1 MKSDLINH
9 REIIPNTIGVTH
21 TWKHIIYQN
30 KISLT
35 EEEKNHIRESFQ
47 ALQHILKTSNKPIY
61 GVNTG
66 FGSLWNR
73 RIKPNELEELQYNLL
88 RSHAAGT
95 GEPLPDDIVKG
106 IIYLKIKNFTKG
118 FSAAS
123 METVER
129 LIFFYENNIIPYV
142 PSEGSLGASGDLA
155 PLAHLSLP
163 LIGEGKVKFADKWV
177 PTSEFY
183 SQQGLKPIVLNPKEG
198 LALINGTQVSQA
210 ILAKGLT
217 EVYKLW
223 FVAHLIA
230 IISMKAF
237 RCRYDHFDSA
247 LDKATNHKTRILS
260 AHIIRKFWGK
270 QIDPFAVQD
279 PYSFRCVPHVMGAV
293 ADAMEF
299 ASSILLREMESVSD
313 NPLLIEGKLWSG
325 GHFHAEPLLI
335 AGDTVRRALERIAHI
350 SERRQWH
357 LLSGNRGLPPFLA
370 IKPGL
375 HSGLMISHYNSTYQL
390 AKITQLVNPITGNQ
404 AFTSAGQED
413 HVSYAPLSANLLLE
427 AIDATYDVLT
437 WELIIAIRSLL
448 ISKSAH
454 TIHTYLA
461 EELVVPIATR
471 FPKLTS
477 SEVVPAEM
485 FDFARERIILTT
497 HRLASENS
505 FLE

>member
-1 MKSDLINH
+1 MKGNRINH
-9 REIIPNTIGVTH
+9 MEIIPNTIEVTRK
-21 TWKHIIYQN
+21 WKHITSQN
-30 KISLT
+30 KINLT
-35 EEEKNHIRESFQ
+35 EEEKERINKSFE
-47 ALQHILKTSNKPIY
+47 ALQNILKTSNKPIY

-106 IIYLKIKNFTKG
+106 IIYLKIRNFTKG
-118 FSAAS
+118 FSAVS
-123 METVER
+123 IEIVDR

-163 LIGEGKVKFADKWV
+163 LIGEGKVKFNDEWL
-177 PTSEFY
+177 PTGEFY
-183 SQQGLKPIVLNPKEG
+183 SQRGLKPIALNPKEG

-217 EVYKLW
+217 EAYKLW

-237 RCRYDHFDSA
+237 RCRYDHFNPA
-247 LDKATNHKTRILS
+247 LDKATNHGTRILS
-260 AHIIRKFWGK
+260 SHIIRKFWDK

-299 ASSILLREMESVSD
+299 ASSILLREMKSVSD
-313 NPLLIEGKLWSG
+313 NPLLIDGDLWSG

-335 AGDTVRRALERIAHI
+335 AADTVRRSLERIAQI

-357 LLSGNRGLPPFLA
+357 LLSGNRNLPPFLA
-370 IKPGL
+370 INPGL
-375 HSGLMISHYNSTYQL
+375 HSGLMIPHYNSTYQL
-390 AKITQLVNPITGNQ
+390 AKVTQLVNPITGNQ

-413 HVSYAPLSANLLLE
+413 HVSYAPLSANLLLK
-427 AIDATYDVLT
+427 AIDTIYDILT
-437 WELIIAIRSLL
+437 WELIIAIRALFML
-448 ISKSAH
+448 EAAH
-454 TIHTYLA
+454 TIHSHLA
-461 EELVVPIATR
+461 EELVNPIVKR
-471 FPKLTS
+471 FSQLTN
-477 SEVVPAEM
+477 SEVIPAEM
-485 FDFARERIILTT
+485 FDFTREIIVSLS
-497 HRLASENS
+497 HKLASDPS

>member
-1 MKSDLINH
+1 MKGNHINH
-9 REIIPNTIGVTH
+9 RGIIPNIIEATH
-21 TWKHIIYQN
+21 KWKQITSQS
-30 KISLT
+30 KITLT
-35 EEEKNHIRESFQ
+35 EGERERINKSFE
-47 ALQHILKTSNKPIY
+47 ALQKILKTSNKPIY

-66 FGSLWNR
+66 FGALWNK
-73 RIKPNELEELQYNLL
+73 RIKPEELEELQYNLL

-118 FSAAS
+118 FSAVS

-163 LIGEGKVKFADKWV
+163 LIGEGRVKINDKWI
-177 PTSEFY
+177 PTKEFY
-183 SQQGLKPIVLNPKEG
+183 SQWGLKPIVLHPKEG

-210 ILAKGLT
+210 ILAKGLS
-217 EVYKLW
+217 EAYKLW
-223 FVAHLIA
+223 FVAHLIT

-237 RCRYDHFDSA
+237 RCRHDHFA
-247 LDKATNHKTRILS
+247 PVLDKATNHKTRILS

-270 QIDPFAVQD
+270 PIEPFAVQD

-299 ASSILLREMESVSD
+299 ASSVLLREMESVSD
-313 NPLLIEGKLWSG
+313 NPLLIDGDLWSG

-335 AGDTVRRALERIAHI
+335 VADTVRRSLERIAQI

-375 HSGLMISHYNSTYQL
+375 HSGLMIPHYNSTYQL
-390 AKITQLVNPITGNQ
+390 AKVTQLVNPITGNQ

-413 HVSYAPLSANLLLE
+413 HVSYAPLSANLLLKT
-427 AIDATYDVLT
+427 IDVIYAVLT
-437 WELIIAIRSLL
+437 WELIIAIRALFLSNNIQTLNPKIFDQL
-448 ISKSAH
+448 VKS
-454 TIHTYLA
+454 IVDEYP
-461 EELVVPIATR
+461 EL
-471 FPKLTS
+471 KD
-477 SEVVPAEM
+477 SEVIPANIY
-485 FDFARERIILTT
+485 DFARKLITSVSRTLDITLD
-497 HRLASENS
+497 
-505 FLE
+505 